1 MKSAFSLTIAA
12 LLLLPVAATSADTFF
27 VTNFGV
33 NTITQYDENGFST
46 NFTNSFVNGPNGI
59 PVPEPA
65 GMSAVASP
73 FAVLVQLIWVNGMVV
88 VPLVNDAGDVT
99 ESVPLPDPFGVRT
112 QPPTYTCAGGLHTA
126 KLS

>member
-1 MKSAFSLTIAA
+1 VLA
-12 LLLLPVAATSADTFF
+12 
-27 VTNFGV
+27 
-33 NTITQYDENGFST
+33 YENVRQFST
-46 NFTNSFVNGPNGI
+46 QLLAAIVRSAS
-59 PVPEPA
+59 VPPLNVPA

-73 FAVLVQLIWVNGMVV
+73 LAVLVQLICVNGMVV
-88 VPLVNDAGDVT
+88 VPLVSYAGEVT